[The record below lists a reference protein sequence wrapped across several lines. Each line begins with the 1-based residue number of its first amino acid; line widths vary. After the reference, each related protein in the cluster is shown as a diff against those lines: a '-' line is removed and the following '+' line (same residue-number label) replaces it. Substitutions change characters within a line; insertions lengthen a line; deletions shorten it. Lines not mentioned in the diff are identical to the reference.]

1 LFVTISQ
8 GATNPKPPEDTLLQV
23 IIITRHG
30 DRTPTKLFPNTKSI
44 WEEGLG
50 QLTHVGMKEHF
61 ELGQRFRKIYA
72 IEQKFINDTYKMNEI
87 YVRSTPR
94 ERTLM
99 SAHSFM
105 LGLYHNSG
113 PESLPGKIQPVPIYS
128 SDRNTDFLLYGY
140 KNCAKLKKLGKDV
153 QTSDEWLQKTNEH
166 SGLLSELSTIFG
178 GKLLLK
184 DVTAVL
190 NLVNGEKIHSKP
202 SPIGVTHDMM
212 NKMKDVANFVFR
224 RKSHT
229 REMGKLGAG
238 LLVQEIRDRMN
249 RTMSFHATDKRP
261 GDQRFILFSAHDG
274 TLLALMSAL
283 ELNHLELPHYASHLV
298 FELRFNA
305 DLGYYVNI
313 VYNGEGVHYGDCGL
327 DCPFD
332 QFSVRVQPG
341 VPANWQAECQ
351 LEVAQEL
358 RFNILNAFP
367 FIFGFVLGGFVM
379 GVISFYKGS
388 KEKFK

>member
-1 LFVTISQ
+1 VASYS
-8 GATNPKPPEDTLLQV
+8 KPPKDTLLQV

-44 WEEGLG
+44 WDEGLG

-61 ELGQRFRKIYA
+61 ELGQRFRNIYA
-72 IEQKFINDTYKMNEI
+72 VEQKFINETYKMNEI

-105 LGLYHNSG
+105 MGLYHNSG
-113 PESLPGKIQPVPIYS
+113 PETLPGKIQPVPIYS
-128 SDRNTDFLLYGY
+128 SDRNTDYLLYGY

-153 QTSDEWLQKTNEH
+153 QTSDEWMTKTNEH
-166 SGLLSELSTIFG
+166 TGLLSELSSIFG

-190 NLVNGEKIHSKP
+190 NLVNGEKIHKKP
-202 SPIGVTHDMM
+202 SLSGVTHDMM
-212 NKMKDVANFVFR
+212 NKMKDIANFVFR
-224 RKSHT
+224 RKFHT

-249 RTMSFHATDKRP
+249 KTMYIHALEKQP
-261 GDQRFILFSAHDG
+261 ADQRFILFSAHDG
-274 TLLALMSAL
+274 TLLALMSAM
-283 ELNHLELPHYASHLV
+283 ELKHLDLPHYASHLV

-305 DLGYYVNI
+305 ELGYYVNI
-313 VYNGEGVHYGDCGL
+313 LYNGEAVHYADCGV
-327 DCPFD
+327 DCPLD
-332 QFSVRVQPG
+332 QFSVLVRPG
-341 VPANWQAECQ
+341 IPSNWQTECQ
-351 LEVAQEL
+351 LENTQEFKSSI
-358 RFNILNAFP
+358 FNVFP
-367 FIFGFVLGGFVM
+367 FIFGFLVGGFVM
-379 GVISFYKGS
+379 GLANFYRGS